1 MRAIATLTFFFLCLG
16 NTIFILV
23 IGLIWI
29 GSASESLK
37 GASIKLIF
45 DYVYNCMWPI
55 LWVSVHCILC
65 HRYQLIAS

>member
-45 DYVYNCMWPI
+45 DYVYNC
-55 LWVSVHCILC
+55 
-65 HRYQLIAS
+65 IAYSLGFDSLYYAIGTN